1 LTRPG
6 GLLARLHQLDLEL
19 FERTAKWHNPL
30 LDRVLPPLS
39 SAADHSKLW
48 VVAAGVLAAAGG
60 REGRRAAARGLGA
73 IAITSPVANL
83 AGKLL
88 VSRVRPSID
97 VVPVARRAW
106 RVPTSASFPSGH
118 SASAAAF
125 TTGVALELPGAAVPI
140 GVMAAGV
147 AYSRVYT
154 GVHYPG
160 DVVAGIALG
169 TAIALLTRRVKR

>member
-1 LTRPG
+1 MTRTEWP
-6 GLLARLHQLDLEL
+6 LVRLHQVDLEL
-19 FERTAKWHNPL
+19 FERTALWHNPY

-48 VVAAGVLAAAGG
+48 VVAAGMLAATGG

-88 VSRVRPSID
+88 LRRRRPSID
-97 VVPVARRAW
+97 VVPLARRAW

-125 TTGVALELPGAAVPI
+125 TTSVAMELPDAAVPI

-147 AYSRVYT
+147 ALSRVYT

-160 DVVAGIALG
+160 AVVAGIALG
-169 TAIALLTRRVKR
+169 TAIALLTRRIKR